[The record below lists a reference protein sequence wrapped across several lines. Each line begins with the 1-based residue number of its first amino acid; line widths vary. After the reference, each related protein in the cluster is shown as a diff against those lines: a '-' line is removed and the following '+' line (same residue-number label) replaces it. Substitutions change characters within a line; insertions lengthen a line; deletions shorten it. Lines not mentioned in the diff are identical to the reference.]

1 MMKSNV
7 SLGAPI
13 AARPRWPLCLT
24 APRSFRAHERTK
36 RFVHRAGVPEPSMDI
51 RLEHNDVAAFH
62 VASVVLPADQ
72 RREVREPILGAKLV
86 G

>member
-1 MMKSNV
+1 
-7 SLGAPI
+7 
-13 AARPRWPLCLT
+13 
-24 APRSFRAHERTK
+24 
-36 RFVHRAGVPEPSMDI
+36 MDI

-62 VASVVLPADQ
+62 VASVVLLADQ